1 MPLPLHRTVSLNEN
15 SKLIMQKIRTRPS
28 LLEFS
33 NVINERNDSKSKNK
47 PNNYTYVVILII
59 GFNTEDLF
67 PFFISYEIEIKD
79 FDQVDIKYS
88 QHHKYNKEAEMSRN

>member
-1 MPLPLHRTVSLNEN
+1 
-15 SKLIMQKIRTRPS
+15 MQKIRTRPS

-59 GFNTEDLF
+59 GFNTENLF

-88 QHHKYNKEAEMSRN
+88 QHHKYSKEAGMSRN